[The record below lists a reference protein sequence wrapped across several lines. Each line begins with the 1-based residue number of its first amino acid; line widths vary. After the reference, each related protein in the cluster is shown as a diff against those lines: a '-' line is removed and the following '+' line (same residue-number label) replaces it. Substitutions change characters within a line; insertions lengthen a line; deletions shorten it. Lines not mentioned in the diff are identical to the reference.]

1 MKAPKHI
8 LLFSFAAISLFYACE
23 KEITVDLPQPEP
35 KVCVE
40 GYIFEGERPY
50 VILTRNA
57 GYFDPI
63 DSAAIVNSFIFNGT
77 VIVSDGI
84 NTDTLAFQQADE
96 SPLGFAYV
104 DATPTVIGQAG
115 KTYNLTV
122 IADGQTVTSTT
133 TIIPHV
139 PIDSTRWR
147 SDVFGDSLGLVW
159 FYFTDPGTDLRGYRI
174 FSRRVS
180 ANPERNEPYFRTNF
194 YFENALFAGQQ
205 APIGIDRADQYG
217 EGLLGDEPEDPDFGQ
232 YRYGDTV
239 QVRLCT
245 IDKPYYDFLNTLG
258 NSIGSSGS
266 PFASPNNVQS
276 NIVGGLGGWGGHGV
290 YQWQIVC
297 VY

>member
-8 LLFSFAAISLFYACE
+8 LLFAFAAIFLFYACE
-23 KEITVDLPQPEP
+23 KEITVDLPQPDP

-50 VILTRNA
+50 IILTRNA

-63 DSAAIVNSFIFNGT
+63 DSASIVNSFIFNGT

-84 NTDTLAFQQADE
+84 NTDTLAFQQANE

-133 TIIPHV
+133 TIIAPT
-139 PIDSTRWR
+139 PLDSTRWKL
-147 SDVFGDSLGLVW
+147 DGQEDSLGLVW
-159 FYFTDPGTDLRGYRI
+159 IYFTDPGVDLRGYRI
-174 FSRRVS
+174 MSRRVS
-180 ANPERNEPYFRTNF
+180 AIEGRNEPYFRTNF

-205 APIGIDRADQYG
+205 APVGFGRAEQYG
-217 EGLLGDEPEDPDFGQ
+217 EGLLDEGPDDPDFGY
-232 YRYGDTV
+232 YRVGDTV
-239 QVRLCT
+239 QLRLCT

-290 YQWQIVC
+290 TQYQIVC
-297 VY
+297 AY